1 MNSMKFLAASIVLT
15 IVVLFG
21 CKDNNQ
27 ESIETQTYEDIVSK
41 LESQT
46 EQDEL
51 LKFISIEKKTFN
63 IEVENELEQRIDF
76 TFLIKNLTDDK
87 MKLSYVGYFPNELES
102 YYLSRSKLELN
113 EIDLKPSQLLEATQ
127 SVLVLNEE
135 KLSEEQNQFLQNNGH
150 IMYFAI
156 SINDKLYYIKVK
168 LDELGLHQ

>member
-1 MNSMKFLAASIVLT
+1 MKFLAASIVLT

>member
-1 MNSMKFLAASIVLT
+1 MTSKRFLATVIILSVVTLT
-15 IVVLFG
+15 G
-21 CKDNNQ
+21 CKETNQ
-27 ESIETQTYEDIVSK
+27 ESTKTQTYEDILSE

-46 EQDEL
+46 RQDEL
-51 LKFISIEKKTFN
+51 LELISIEKKTFS
-63 IEVENELEQRIDF
+63 IDTENELEQRMNF
-76 TFLIKNLTDDK
+76 TFSIKNLTDDK

-113 EIDLKPSQLLEATQ
+113 QVDLKPNQILEASQ

-156 SINDKLYYIKVK
+156 SINDKLNYIKIK